1 MKISNLFKIQAEN
14 NSSLE
19 VDNTLTD
26 YKLFARKSL
35 QLHIELSALATET
48 QCYKYWVHSD
58 EDSDKQFIFEKY
70 ISCLKQIFSLGLD
83 NEYNYIEEAKIIPA
97 ESCLSDQFLSLYIDL
112 NDMIIS
118 PSEDHFLTLLEDY
131 LTLGLSLGFS
141 EDNIIK
147 GFSKYSNIKTALFS

>member
-1 MKISNLFKIQAEN
+1 MKISNLFKIQADN
-14 NSSLE
+14 NSSLKI
-19 VDNTLTD
+19 DSTLTD
-26 YKLFARKSL
+26 YKLFARKNL
-35 QLHIELSALATET
+35 QLHIELSALATQT
-48 QCYKYWVHSD
+48 QCYKYWVHND
-58 EDSDKQFIFEKY
+58 EDADSQFVFEKY

-83 NEYNYIEEAKIIPA
+83 NEYNYIEEVNVKPA

-147 GFSKYSNIKTALFS
+147 GFSKYSNQKNCSLV